1 MEATVT
7 LGVDIT
13 ELKKGIKDA
22 EKQIDIAQSSF
33 KALSSGME
41 DWAHTTDGVTAKIS
55 TLEQVLD
62 QQKKKLELLKA
73 EYEYTAEK
81 EGALSNG
88 SVKLLKQY
96 NDMQAAVNKTAKSL
110 EYYRGRMD
118 EIEQANKEAQTTY
131 AKLADS
137 IADQEDDL
145 SKLKKAYANVVLEQ
159 GKGSKEAKSLAK
171 QIKSLSSETAKNKT
185 EMNNA
190 EQAADKFDKTL
201 VDLDEQTQET
211 SDGFSVMRGA
221 VATFVGNLA
230 SSAAS
235 AIKGGITN
243 LAGLAESTRE
253 YRGEMA
259 KLDSA
264 AQSNGYSIEYAQ
276 QKYKDLYGVLGDET
290 AANTTVSN
298 FMAMGTSTQNLDS
311 LLNSSIGIW
320 AKYGDSIPLDGLA
333 ESVNETTRV
342 GQVTGNL
349 ADALNWAGVNEDK
362 FNEQLAACS
371 SEQERQQ
378 LVVDTLNGL
387 YGDLSGSYQEANKSV
402 IDANK
407 ANADY
412 QDTLAQLGAKV
423 EPVTTAVRNG
433 FNKILEKVLELVNQG
448 DMSKFTD
455 TIDKGFSVLTD
466 KVLPKVEDGFQW
478 ILDNKEKIITGIA
491 GIAAGFAAFKIGTAI
506 MSAISTFQK
515 MNTLVQSGTGIM
527 KAFNIVTGMNPFVLI
542 VSGAIALITVLAT
555 LWNTSESFR
564 NFWTGVWESIKEVA
578 GGAVDALVGFFT
590 ETIPEA
596 WGSFTS
602 WLSDFIS
609 GIISFFSQLPGKIG
623 KFLRK
628 LISDVISWK
637 DEMISNAVETGT
649 DFLDSIVSF
658 FKQLPGKVLDF
669 ITNVLA
675 NVIKWRADM
684 IKKAQETGKNFLDSI
699 VSFFKQLPGRI
710 WDFVTT
716 AFNNVVKWQQNMV
729 NKAIETGKNF
739 LGSIVSFFSQLPGRI
754 WGFVTTAF
762 NNVVKWAQNMV
773 NKAVETGRNFL
784 DSIVSF
790 FKQLPGRI
798 WDFVTTAFNNVVKW
812 QQNMVNKA
820 VETGR
825 NFLDSIVSFF
835 SQLPGRIWDF
845 VTSAFNNVVTWAQ
858 NMWNKA
864 QETGRNFLD
873 SIVSFF
879 SQLPGRIWDF
889 ITSAYSNVSSWAS
902 DMWNKASEMGS
913 NFLSNVVSFFTQL
926 PGQIADFL
934 GSALDRVFSW
944 AGDLAS
950 AGADAASGLF
960 DSIYNGIIGLPDTM
974 ASIGSNL
981 VSGIWNGISDMTGW
995 IIDKIGGFTDSVVNS
1010 ICDFFGIN
1018 SPSRV
1023 MRKKVGPYIPQGLGL
1038 GITENAKYAVNAM
1051 KKLGKAMLPEEEEIK
1066 GRLGGVT
1073 GRLRGSI
1080 RSAYERVAPTVNR
1093 ITNFYQTNNS
1103 PKALSRLEIYRQ
1115 TRNQLALAKGD

>member
-1 MEATVT
+1 MESTVT
-7 LGVDIT
+7 LDVDIT
-13 ELKKGIKDA
+13 KLKKGIKDA
-22 EKQIDIAQSSF
+22 EKQIDIANSSF

-55 TLEQVLD
+55 TLEQVLE
-62 QQKKKLELLKA
+62 QQKKKLELLKQ
-73 EYEYTAEK
+73 EYEYTAQK

-110 EYYRGRMD
+110 EYYRGRME
-118 EIEQANKEAQTTY
+118 EIEQTNKEAQTSY

-185 EMNNA
+185 EMKNA

-235 AIKGGITN
+235 AIKDGITN

-259 KLDSA
+259 KLNSA

-342 GQVTGNL
+342 GTVTGNL

-412 QDTLAQLGAKV
+412 QDTLAKLGEKV

-433 FNKILEKVLELVNQG
+433 FNKVLEKVLELVNKG
-448 DMSKFTD
+448 DVSQFTD
-455 TIDKGFSVLTD
+455 AIDKGFSVLTD
-466 KVLPKVEDGFQW
+466 KIIPKVEDGFQW
-478 ILDNKEKIITGIA
+478 ILDNKEKIISGVA
-491 GIAAGFAAFKIGTAI
+491 GIAAGIAAFKVGSAIATAI
-506 MSAISTFQK
+506 SKFKEMKGLINDT
-515 MNTLVQSGTGIM
+515 TGVM
-527 KAFNIVTGMNPFVLI
+527 KAFNIVMGVNPVVLI
-542 VSGAIALITVLAT
+542 VAGITALIAVLVT

-564 NFWTGVWESIKEVA
+564 NFWTGVWENIKEVA
-578 GGAVDALVGFFT
+578 GGVVDALVGFFT

-623 KFLRK
+623 KFLSE

-637 DEMISNAVETGT
+637 DEMISKAVETGT
-649 DFLDSIVSF
+649 
-658 FKQLPGKVLDF
+658 
-669 ITNVLA
+669 
-675 NVIKWRADM
+675 
-684 IKKAQETGKNFLDSI
+684 NFLDSI
-699 VSFFKQLPGRI
+699 VSFFKQLPGRVLEFI
-710 WDFVTT
+710 TN
-716 AFNNVVKWQQNMV
+716 AINNVIKWREDMIK
-729 NKAIETGKNF
+729 KAQETGKEF
-739 LGSIVSFFSQLPGRI
+739 LDSIVSFFSQLPGRI
-754 WGFVTTAF
+754 WNFVTTAF
-762 NNVVKWAQNMV
+762 NNVVKW
-773 NKAVETGRNFL
+773 
-784 DSIVSF
+784 S
-790 FKQLPGRI
+790 
-798 WDFVTTAFNNVVKW
+798 
-812 QQNMVNKA
+812 QNMVNKA

-913 NFLSNVVSFFTQL
+913 NFLSNVVSFFSQI
-926 PGQIADFL
+926 PGQISSFL
-934 GSALDRVFSW
+934 SDALSRVFSW
-944 AGDLAS
+944 AGELAS
-950 AGADAASGLF
+950 TGAEAASGLF
-960 DSIYNGIIGLPDTM
+960 DSIYNGIVGLPDTM
-974 ASIGSNL
+974 ASIGAD
-981 VSGIWNGISDMTGW
+981 VVRGIWNGISDMTGW

-1010 ICDFFGIN
+1010 ICDFFGIK

-1038 GITENAKYAVNAM
+1038 GIEENAKYAVNAM
-1051 KKLGKAMLPEEEEIK
+1051 KKLGKAMLPEENEIK
-1066 GRLGGVT
+1066 GQLGSVT
-1073 GRLRGSI
+1073 GRLKGSI
-1080 RSAYERVAPTVNR
+1080 RSAYDRIAPTVNR

>member
-1 MEATVT
+1 MEATTT
-7 LGVDIT
+7 LKVDIT

-41 DWAHTTDGVTAKIS
+41 DWAQTTDGVTAKIS
-55 TLEQVLD
+55 SLEQILD

-88 SVKLLKQY
+88 AVKLLKQY
-96 NDMQAAVNKTAKSL
+96 NNMQAAVNKTAKSL
-110 EYYRGRMD
+110 EYYRGRVE
-118 EIEQANKEAQTTY
+118 EIEQSNKEAQTTY
-131 AKLADS
+131 AKLSDS

-145 SKLKKAYANVVLEQ
+145 DRLKKAYANVVLEQ

-171 QIKSLSSETAKNKT
+171 EIKSLSSETAKNKT
-185 EMNNA
+185 EMKNA
-190 EQAADKFDKTL
+190 EEAADKFDKTL
-201 VDLDEQTQET
+201 VDLDDQTQET
-211 SDGFSVMRGA
+211 SDGFTVMRGA

-235 AIKGGITN
+235 AIKDGITN

-298 FMAMGTSTQNLDS
+298 FMAMGTSAQNLDS

-320 AKYGDSIPLDGLA
+320 AKYGDSIPLNGLA

-412 QDTLAQLGAKV
+412 QDTLAELGEKV

-433 FNKILEKVLELVNQG
+433 FNKVLEKVLELVNKG
-448 DMSKFTD
+448 DVSQFTD
-455 TIDKGFSVLTD
+455 AIDKGFSVLTD

-478 ILDNKEKIITGIA
+478 ILDNKEKIISGVA
-491 GIAAGFAAFKIGTAI
+491 GIAAGFAAFKIG
-506 MSAISTFQK
+506 SAIISAVSTFQ
-515 MNTLVQSGTGIM
+515 TLFSVVQTGTGVM
-527 KAFNIVTGMNPFVLI
+527 KAFNLVVGINPVVLI
-542 VSGAIALITVLAT
+542 VAGISTLITVIVT
-555 LWNTSESFR
+555 LWNTSENFR

-590 ETIPEA
+590 ETIPQA
-596 WGSFTS
+596 WGNFTS
-602 WLSDFIS
+602 WLSGFFS
-609 GIISFFSQLPGKIG
+609 GIISFFSQLPGNIG
-623 KFLRK
+623 NFLSGV
-628 LISDVISWK
+628 ISNVLSWK
-637 DEMISNAVETGT
+637 DQMTAKAIETGQN
-649 DFLDSIVSF
+649 FLQSVVEF
-658 FKQLPGKVLDF
+658 FSQLPYNVGLFIGTVLGN
-669 ITNVLA
+669 I
-675 NVIKWRADM
+675 IKWALDM
-684 IKKAQETGKNFLDSI
+684 GNKATETGKNFLEAI
-699 VSFFKQLPGRI
+699 VSFFTQLPG
-710 WDFVTT
+710 
-716 AFNNVVKWQQNMV
+716 K
-729 NKAIETGKNF
+729 
-739 LGSIVSFFSQLPGRI
+739 I
-754 WGFVTTAF
+754 WGFVTTAL
-762 NNVVKWAQNMV
+762 NNVTKWANDMK

-790 FKQLPGRI
+790 FTQLPGRI
-798 WDFVTTAFNNVVKW
+798 WNFVTSALNYVVTW
-812 QQNMVNKA
+812 QRDMVNKA

-825 NFLDSIVSFF
+825 NFLDS
-835 SQLPGRIWDF
+835 
-845 VTSAFNNVVTWAQ
+845 
-858 NMWNKA
+858 
-864 QETGRNFLD
+864 
-873 SIVSFF
+873 
-879 SQLPGRIWDF
+879 
-889 ITSAYSNVSSWAS
+889 
-902 DMWNKASEMGS
+902 
-913 NFLSNVVSFFTQL
+913 VVSFFTQL
-926 PGQIADFL
+926 PGSVSGFL
-934 GSALDRVFSW
+934 SSVISNVASW
-944 AGDLAS
+944 ARDMAS
-950 AGADAASGLF
+950 KGAEAARGLF
-960 DSIYNGIIGLPDTM
+960 NSVVDGLSSLPGEM
-974 ASIGSNL
+974 LSIGSNI
-981 VSGIWNGISDMTGW
+981 VSGIWEGISGAAGW
-995 IIDKIGGFTDSVVNS
+995 LANKVRSFASGIIDGIKSTL
-1010 ICDFFGIN
+1010 GIN
-1018 SPSRV
+1018 SPSTV
-1023 MRKKVGPYIPQGLGL
+1023 MRKKVAPWIPKGLGL
-1038 GITENAKYAVNAM
+1038 GVEENAKYAVNAM
-1051 KKLGKAMLPEEEEIK
+1051 KKLGKAMLPEENEIK
-1066 GRLGGVT
+1066 GQLGSVT
-1073 GRLRGSI
+1073 GRLKGSI
-1080 RSAYERVAPTVNR
+1080 RSAYERIAPTVNR

>member
-13 ELKKGIKDA
+13 QLKKGIKDA
-22 EKQIDIAQSSF
+22 EKQIDIANSSF
-33 KALSSGME
+33 KALSSGMD
-41 DWAHTTDGVTAKIS
+41 DWANTTDGVTAKIS

-88 SVKLLKQY
+88 AVKLLKQY
-96 NDMQAAVNKTAKSL
+96 NNMQAAVNKTAKSL
-110 EYYRGRMD
+110 EYYRGRIE
-118 EIEQANKEAQTTY
+118 EIEQSNKEAQTTY

-185 EMNNA
+185 EMKNA

-201 VDLDEQTQET
+201 IDLDEQTQET
-211 SDGFSVMRGA
+211 SDGFTVMRGA

-235 AIKGGITN
+235 AIKDGITN

-349 ADALNWAGVNEDK
+349 ADALNWAGVNEDQ

-387 YGDLSGSYQEANKSV
+387 YGNLSGSYQEANKSV

-412 QDTLAQLGAKV
+412 QDTLAELGEKV

-433 FNKILEKVLELVNQG
+433 FNKVLEKILELVNKG
-448 DMSKFTD
+448 DVSQFTD

-478 ILDNKEKIITGIA
+478 ILDNKEKIISGVA
-491 GIAAGFAAFKIGTAI
+491 GIAAGFAAFKVGSAIATAI
-506 MSAISTFQK
+506 SKFKEMK
-515 MNTLVQSGTGIM
+515 GLVNDTTGVM
-527 KAFNIVTGMNPFVLI
+527 KAFNLVMGVNPVVLI
-542 VSGAIALITVLAT
+542 VAGITALIAVLVT

-590 ETIPEA
+590 ETIPQA
-596 WGSFTS
+596 WGNFTS
-602 WLSDFIS
+602 WLSGFFS
-609 GIISFFSQLPGKIG
+609 GIISFFSQLPGNIG
-623 KFLRK
+623 NFLSGV
-628 LISDVISWK
+628 ISNVLSWK
-637 DEMISNAVETGT
+637 DQMTAKAIETGQN
-649 DFLDSIVSF
+649 FLQSVVEF
-658 FKQLPGKVLDF
+658 FSQLPYNVGLFIGTVLGN
-669 ITNVLA
+669 I
-675 NVIKWRADM
+675 IKWALDM
-684 IKKAQETGKNFLDSI
+684 GNKATETGKNFLEAI
-699 VSFFKQLPGRI
+699 VSFFTQLPG
-710 WDFVTT
+710 
-716 AFNNVVKWQQNMV
+716 K
-729 NKAIETGKNF
+729 
-739 LGSIVSFFSQLPGRI
+739 I
-754 WGFVTTAF
+754 WGFVTTAL
-762 NNVVKWAQNMV
+762 NNVTKWANDMK

-790 FKQLPGRI
+790 FTQLPGRI
-798 WDFVTTAFNNVVKW
+798 WNFITSALNYVVTW
-812 QQNMVNKA
+812 QRDMVNKA

-825 NFLDSIVSFF
+825 NFLDS
-835 SQLPGRIWDF
+835 
-845 VTSAFNNVVTWAQ
+845 
-858 NMWNKA
+858 
-864 QETGRNFLD
+864 
-873 SIVSFF
+873 
-879 SQLPGRIWDF
+879 
-889 ITSAYSNVSSWAS
+889 
-902 DMWNKASEMGS
+902 
-913 NFLSNVVSFFTQL
+913 VVSFFTQL
-926 PGQIADFL
+926 PGRVSGFL
-934 GSALDRVFSW
+934 SSVISNVASW
-944 AGDLAS
+944 ARDMAS
-950 AGADAASGLF
+950 KGAEAARGLF
-960 DSIYNGIIGLPDTM
+960 NSVVDGLSSLPGEM
-974 ASIGSNL
+974 LSIGSNI
-981 VSGIWNGISDMTGW
+981 VSGIWEGISGAAGW
-995 IIDKIGGFTDSVVNS
+995 LADKVRSFASGIIDGIKSTL
-1010 ICDFFGIN
+1010 GIN
-1018 SPSRV
+1018 SPSTV
-1023 MRKKVGPYIPQGLGL
+1023 MRKKVAPWIPKGLGL
-1038 GITENAKYAVNAM
+1038 GVEENAKYAVNAM
-1051 KKLGKAMLPEEEEIK
+1051 KKLGKAMLPEEDEIK
-1066 GRLGGVT
+1066 GRLGSVT

-1080 RSAYERVAPTVNR
+1080 RSAYERIAPTVNR

>member
-13 ELKKGIKDA
+13 QLKKGIKDA
-22 EKQIDIAQSSF
+22 EKQIDIANSSF
-33 KALSSGME
+33 KALSSGMD
-41 DWAHTTDGVTAKIS
+41 DWANTTDGVTAKIS

-88 SVKLLKQY
+88 AVKLLKDY
-96 NDMQAAVNKTAKSL
+96 NNMQAAVNKTAKSL
-110 EYYRGRMD
+110 EYYRGRIE
-118 EIEQANKEAQTTY
+118 EIEQSNKEAQTTY
-131 AKLADS
+131 AKLSDS
-137 IADQEDDL
+137 IANQEDDL

-211 SDGFSVMRGA
+211 SEGFTVMRGA

-235 AIKGGITN
+235 AIKDGITN

-362 FNEQLAACS
+362 FNDQLAACS

-412 QDTLAQLGAKV
+412 QDTLAELGEKV

-433 FNKILEKVLELVNQG
+433 FNKVLEKVLELVNKG
-448 DMSKFTD
+448 DVSQFTD
-455 TIDKGFSVLTD
+455 AIDKGFSVLTD

-478 ILDNKEKIITGIA
+478 ILDNKEKIISGVA
-491 GIAAGFAAFKIGTAI
+491 GIAAGFAAFKIG
-506 MSAISTFQK
+506 SAIISAVSTFQ
-515 MNTLVQSGTGIM
+515 TLFSVVQTGTGVM
-527 KAFNIVTGMNPFVLI
+527 KAFNLVVGINPVVLI
-542 VSGAIALITVLAT
+542 VAGITALITVIVT

-564 NFWTGVWESIKEVA
+564 NFWTGVWENIKEVA
-578 GGAVDALVGFFT
+578 GEAVDTLVGFFT

-623 KFLRK
+623 KFLSE

-637 DEMISNAVETGT
+637 DEMISKAVETGT
-649 DFLDSIVSF
+649 NFLDSIVSF
-658 FKQLPGKVLDF
+658 FKQLPGKVLEF
-669 ITNVLA
+669 ITNA
-675 NVIKWRADM
+675 INNVIKWQADM
-684 IKKAQETGKNFLDSI
+684 VKKAQETGKNFLDSI
-699 VSFFKQLPGRI
+699 VSFFSQLPGRI
-710 WDFVTT
+710 WNFVTT
-716 AFNNVVKWQQNMV
+716 AFNNVVKW
-729 NKAIETGKNF
+729 
-739 LGSIVSFFSQLPGRI
+739 S
-754 WGFVTTAF
+754 
-762 NNVVKWAQNMV
+762 
-773 NKAVETGRNFL
+773 
-784 DSIVSF
+784 
-790 FKQLPGRI
+790 
-798 WDFVTTAFNNVVKW
+798 
-812 QQNMVNKA
+812 QNMVNKA

-845 VTSAFNNVVTWAQ
+845 VTSAFNHVVTWAQ

-879 SQLPGRIWDF
+879 SKLPGRIWDF

-913 NFLSNVVSFFTQL
+913 NFLSNVVSFFSEI
-926 PGQIADFL
+926 PGQISSFL
-934 GSALDRVFSW
+934 SDALSRVFSW
-944 AGDLAS
+944 AGDLSS
-950 AGADAASGLF
+950 AGAEAASGLF
-960 DSIYNGIIGLPDTM
+960 DSIYNGIVGLPDTM
-974 ASIGSNL
+974 ASIGAD
-981 VSGIWNGISDMTGW
+981 VVRGIWNGISDMTGW

-1010 ICDFFGIN
+1010 ICDFFGIK

-1038 GITENAKYAVNAM
+1038 GIEENAKYAVNAM
-1051 KKLGKAMLPEEEEIK
+1051 KKLGKAMMPEEDEIK
-1066 GRLGGVT
+1066 GRLGSVT

-1080 RSAYERVAPTVNR
+1080 RSAYERIAPTVNR

>member
-1 MEATVT
+1 MEATTT
-7 LGVDIT
+7 LKVDIT

-22 EKQIDIAQSSF
+22 EKQIGIAQSSF

-55 TLEQVLD
+55 SLEQILD

-73 EYEYTAEK
+73 EYEHTAEK
-81 EGALSNG
+81 EGELSNG
-88 SVKLLKQY
+88 AVKLLKEY
-96 NDMQAAVNKTAKSL
+96 NNMQAAVNKTAKSL
-110 EYYRGRMD
+110 EYYRGRLD
-118 EIEQANKEAQTTY
+118 EIEQSNKETQTTY

-137 IADQEDDL
+137 ISSQEDEL

-159 GKGSKEAKSLAK
+159 GKGSKEAKSLARE
-171 QIKSLSSETAKNKT
+171 IKSLSSETAKNKT
-185 EMNNA
+185 ELNNA
-190 EQAADKFDKTL
+190 ERSADKFDKTL
-201 VDLDEQTQET
+201 SDLDEQTQET

-235 AIKGGITN
+235 AIKDGITN

-342 GQVTGNL
+342 GQVTGTL

-362 FNEQLAACS
+362 FNEQLASCS

-412 QDTLAQLGAKV
+412 QDTLAKLGEKV
-423 EPVTTAVRNG
+423 EPVTTSVRNG
-433 FNKILEKVLELVNQG
+433 FNKVLEKALELVSKG
-448 DMSKFTD
+448 DVSQFTD
-455 TIDKGFSVLTD
+455 AIDKGFSTLTD
-466 KVLPKVEDGFQW
+466 KILPKVEEGFQW
-478 ILDNKEKIITGIA
+478 ILDNKENIISGVA
-491 GIAAGFAAFKIGTAI
+491 GIAAGFAAFKIATGI
-506 MSAISTFQK
+506 ISAVSTFK
-515 MNTLVQSGTGIM
+515 TLFSVVQAGTGVM
-527 KAFNIVTGMNPFVLI
+527 KAFNMVMGINPVVLI
-542 VSGAIALITVLAT
+542 VAGITTLITVIVT

-564 NFWTGVWESIKEVA
+564 NFWTGVWESVKEVA
-578 GGAVDALVGFFT
+578 GEVVDALAGFFT

-596 WGSFTS
+596 WGNFTS
-602 WLSDFIS
+602 WLSGFIS

-623 KFLRK
+623 QFLSE

-637 DEMISNAVETGT
+637 DEMIRKAVETGT
-649 DFLDSIVSF
+649 NFLSSIVSF
-658 FKQLPGKVLDF
+658 FTQLPGKVLEF
-669 ITNVLA
+669 ITNVIN
-675 NVIKWRADM
+675 NVIQWQASM
-684 IKKAQETGKNFLDSI
+684 VKKAQETGKNFLDSI
-699 VSFFKQLPGRI
+699 VSFF
-710 WDFVTT
+710 
-716 AFNNVVKWQQNMV
+716 
-729 NKAIETGKNF
+729 
-739 LGSIVSFFSQLPGRI
+739 SQLPGRI
-754 WGFVTTAF
+754 WNFVTTAF
-762 NNVVKWAQNMV
+762 NNVVKWAQNMI
-773 NKAVETGRNFL
+773 NKAAETGRNFL
-784 DSIVSF
+784 
-790 FKQLPGRI
+790 
-798 WDFVTTAFNNVVKW
+798 N
-812 QQNMVNKA
+812 
-820 VETGR
+820 
-825 NFLDSIVSFF
+825 SIVSFF
-835 SQLPGRIWDF
+835 SQLPGRIWNF
-845 VTSAFNNVVTWAQ
+845 VTNAYNNVTTWAT
-858 NMWNKA
+858 N
-864 QETGRNFLD
+864 
-873 SIVSFF
+873 
-879 SQLPGRIWDF
+879 
-889 ITSAYSNVSSWAS
+889 
-902 DMWNKASEMGS
+902 MWNKASEMGK

-926 PGQIADFL
+926 PGRIADFL
-934 GSALDRVFSW
+934 GNALDRVISW
-944 AGDLAS
+944 AGNLAS
-950 AGADAASGLF
+950 AGADAARGLF
-960 DSIYNGIIGLPDTM
+960 DSVVDGISGLPDRM
-974 ASIGSNL
+974 LSIGSDL
-981 VSGIWNGISDMTGW
+981 IKGLWNGISDMTGW
-995 IIDKIGGFTDSVVNS
+995 IIDKIGGFADSVVNA
-1010 ICDFFGIN
+1010 ICNFFGIN

-1038 GITENAKYAVNAM
+1038 GIEDNAKYAVNAM
-1051 KKLGKAMLPEEEEIK
+1051 KKLGKAMLPEENEIK
-1066 GRLGGVT
+1066 GQLGSMT
-1073 GRLRGSI
+1073 GRIKGSI
-1080 RSAYERVAPTVNR
+1080 RSAYERIAPTVNR

>member
-1 MEATVT
+1 MEATTT
-7 LGVDIT
+7 LKVDIT

-41 DWAHTTDGVTAKIS
+41 DWAQTTDGVTAKITS
-55 TLEQVLD
+55 LEQILD

-88 SVKLLKQY
+88 AVKLLKQY
-96 NDMQAAVNKTAKSL
+96 NNMQAAVNKTAKSL
-110 EYYRGRMD
+110 EYYRGRIE
-118 EIEQANKEAQTTY
+118 EIEQSNKEAQTAY
-131 AKLADS
+131 AKLSDS
-137 IADQEDDL
+137 IVDQEDDL
-145 SKLKKAYANVVLEQ
+145 SKLKKVYANVVLEQ

-185 EMNNA
+185 EMKNA

-235 AIKGGITN
+235 AIKDGITN

-342 GQVTGNL
+342 GTVTGNL

-412 QDTLAQLGAKV
+412 QDTLAELGEKV

-433 FNKILEKVLELVNQG
+433 FNKVLEKVLELVSQG

-478 ILDNKEKIITGIA
+478 ILDNKEKIISGVA
-491 GIAAGFAAFKIGTAI
+491 GIAAGFAAFKIG
-506 MSAISTFQK
+506 SAIISAVSTFQ
-515 MNTLVQSGTGIM
+515 TLFSVVQTGTGVM
-527 KAFNIVTGMNPFVLI
+527 KAFNLVVGINPVVLI
-542 VSGAIALITVLAT
+542 VAGITALITVIVT

-564 NFWTGVWESIKEVA
+564 DFWTGVWESIKEVA
-578 GGAVDALVGFFT
+578 GGAVDTLVGFFT
-590 ETIPEA
+590 ETIPET

-602 WLSDFIS
+602 WLSDFGS
-609 GIISFFSQLPGKIG
+609 GIISFFKKLPGDIG
-623 KFLRK
+623 KFLSE
-628 LISDVISWK
+628 LISDVIEWK

-649 DFLDSIVSF
+649 KFLDSIISF
-658 FKQLPGKVLDF
+658 FKQLPGKVLEF
-669 ITNVLA
+669 ITNA
-675 NVIKWRADM
+675 INNVIKWQADM
-684 IKKAQETGKNFLDSI
+684 VKKAQETGKNFLDSI
-699 VSFFKQLPGRI
+699 VSFFSQLPGRI
-710 WDFVTT
+710 WNFVTT
-716 AFNNVVKWQQNMV
+716 AFNNVVKW
-729 NKAIETGKNF
+729 
-739 LGSIVSFFSQLPGRI
+739 S
-754 WGFVTTAF
+754 
-762 NNVVKWAQNMV
+762 
-773 NKAVETGRNFL
+773 
-784 DSIVSF
+784 
-790 FKQLPGRI
+790 
-798 WDFVTTAFNNVVKW
+798 
-812 QQNMVNKA
+812 QNMVNKA

-845 VTSAFNNVVTWAQ
+845 VTSAFNHVVTWAQ

-913 NFLSNVVSFFTQL
+913 NFLSNVVSFFSQI
-926 PGQIADFL
+926 PGQISSFL
-934 GSALDRVFSW
+934 SDALSRVFSW
-944 AGDLAS
+944 AGELAS
-950 AGADAASGLF
+950 TGAEAASGLF
-960 DSIYNGIIGLPDTM
+960 DSIYNGIVGLPDTM
-974 ASIGSNL
+974 ASIGAD
-981 VSGIWNGISDMTGW
+981 VVRGIWNGISDMTGW

-1010 ICDFFGIN
+1010 ICDFFGIK

-1038 GITENAKYAVNAM
+1038 GIEENAKYAVNAM
-1051 KKLGKAMLPEEEEIK
+1051 KKLGKAMLPEENEIK
-1066 GRLGGVT
+1066 GQLGSVT
-1073 GRLRGSI
+1073 GRLKGSI
-1080 RSAYERVAPTVNR
+1080 RSAYDRIAPTVNR

>member
-1 MEATVT
+1 MEATTT
-7 LGVDIT
+7 LKVDIT

-41 DWAHTTDGVTAKIS
+41 DWAQTTDGVTAKIS

-62 QQKKKLELLKA
+62 QQKKKLELLRQ

-88 SVKLLKQY
+88 AVKLLKDY
-96 NDMQAAVNKTAKSL
+96 NNMQAAVNKTAKSL
-110 EYYRGRMD
+110 EYYRGRME
-118 EIEQANKEAQTTY
+118 EIEQSNKEAQTSY

-185 EMNNA
+185 EMKNA

-211 SDGFSVMRGA
+211 SDGFTVMRGA

-235 AIKGGITN
+235 AIKDGITN

-349 ADALNWAGVNEDK
+349 ADALNWAGVNEDQ

-412 QDTLAQLGAKV
+412 QDTLAKLGEKV

-433 FNKILEKVLELVNQG
+433 FNKVLEKVLELVSKG
-448 DMSKFTD
+448 DVSQFTD
-455 TIDKGFSVLTD
+455 VIDKGFSVLTD

-478 ILDNKEKIITGIA
+478 ILDNKEKIISGVA
-491 GIAAGFAAFKIGTAI
+491 GIAAGFAAFKIG
-506 MSAISTFQK
+506 SAIISAVSTFQ
-515 MNTLVQSGTGIM
+515 TLFSVVQTGTGVM
-527 KAFNIVTGMNPFVLI
+527 KAFNLVVGINPVVLI
-542 VSGAIALITVLAT
+542 VAGITALITVIVT

-564 NFWTGVWESIKEVA
+564 NFWTGVWENIKEVA

-602 WLSDFIS
+602 WLSDFGS
-609 GIISFFSQLPGKIG
+609 GIISFFSQLPGNIG
-623 KFLRK
+623 NFLSGV
-628 LISDVISWK
+628 ISNVLSWK
-637 DEMISNAVETGT
+637 DQMTAKAIETGQN
-649 DFLDSIVSF
+649 FLQSVVEF
-658 FKQLPGKVLDF
+658 FSQLPYNVGLFIGTVLGN
-669 ITNVLA
+669 I
-675 NVIKWRADM
+675 IKWALDM
-684 IKKAQETGKNFLDSI
+684 GNKATETGKNFLEAI
-699 VSFFKQLPGRI
+699 VSFFTQLPG
-710 WDFVTT
+710 
-716 AFNNVVKWQQNMV
+716 K
-729 NKAIETGKNF
+729 
-739 LGSIVSFFSQLPGRI
+739 I
-754 WGFVTTAF
+754 WGFVTTAL
-762 NNVVKWAQNMV
+762 NNVTKWANDMK

-790 FKQLPGRI
+790 FTQLPGRI
-798 WDFVTTAFNNVVKW
+798 WNFITSALNYVVTW
-812 QQNMVNKA
+812 QRDMVNKA
-820 VETGR
+820 VETGK
-825 NFLDSIVSFF
+825 NFLDS
-835 SQLPGRIWDF
+835 
-845 VTSAFNNVVTWAQ
+845 
-858 NMWNKA
+858 
-864 QETGRNFLD
+864 
-873 SIVSFF
+873 
-879 SQLPGRIWDF
+879 
-889 ITSAYSNVSSWAS
+889 
-902 DMWNKASEMGS
+902 
-913 NFLSNVVSFFTQL
+913 VVSFFTQL
-926 PGQIADFL
+926 PGRVSGFL
-934 GSALDRVFSW
+934 SSVISNVASW
-944 AGDLAS
+944 ARDMAS
-950 AGADAASGLF
+950 KGAEAARGLF
-960 DSIYNGIIGLPDTM
+960 NSVVDGLSSLPGEM
-974 ASIGSNL
+974 LSIGSNI
-981 VSGIWNGISDMTGW
+981 VSGIWEGISGAAGW
-995 IIDKIGGFTDSVVNS
+995 LADKVRSFASGIIDGIKSTL
-1010 ICDFFGIN
+1010 GIN
-1018 SPSRV
+1018 SPSTV
-1023 MRKKVGPYIPQGLGL
+1023 MRKKVAPWIPKGLGL
-1038 GITENAKYAVNAM
+1038 GVEENAKYAVNAM
-1051 KKLGKAMLPEEEEIK
+1051 KKLGKAMLPEENEIK
-1066 GRLGGVT
+1066 GQLGSVT
-1073 GRLRGSI
+1073 GRLKGSI
-1080 RSAYERVAPTVNR
+1080 RSAYERIAPTVNR

>member
-13 ELKKGIKDA
+13 QLKKGIKDA
-22 EKQIDIAQSSF
+22 EKQIDIANSSF
-33 KALSSGME
+33 KALSSGMD
-41 DWAHTTDGVTAKIS
+41 DWANTTDGVTAKIS

-88 SVKLLKQY
+88 AVKLLKQY
-96 NDMQAAVNKTAKSL
+96 NNMQAAVNKTAKSL
-110 EYYRGRMD
+110 EYYRGRIE
-118 EIEQANKEAQTTY
+118 EIEQSNKEAQTTY
-131 AKLADS
+131 AKLEDS

-185 EMNNA
+185 EMKNA

-201 VDLDEQTQET
+201 IDLDEQTQET
-211 SDGFSVMRGA
+211 SDGFTVMRGA

-235 AIKGGITN
+235 AIKDGITN

-349 ADALNWAGVNEDK
+349 ADALNWAGVNEDQ

-387 YGDLSGSYQEANKSV
+387 YGNLSGSYQEANKSV

-412 QDTLAQLGAKV
+412 QDTLAELGEKV

-433 FNKILEKVLELVNQG
+433 FNKVLEKILELVNKG
-448 DMSKFTD
+448 DVSQFTD

-478 ILDNKEKIITGIA
+478 ILDNKEKIISGVA
-491 GIAAGFAAFKIGTAI
+491 GIAAGFAAFKVGSAIATAI
-506 MSAISTFQK
+506 SKFKEMK
-515 MNTLVQSGTGIM
+515 GLVNDTTGVM
-527 KAFNIVTGMNPFVLI
+527 KAFNLVMGVNPVVLI
-542 VSGAIALITVLAT
+542 VAGITALIAVLVT

-590 ETIPEA
+590 ETIPQA
-596 WGSFTS
+596 WGNFTS
-602 WLSDFIS
+602 WLSGFFS
-609 GIISFFSQLPGKIG
+609 GIISFFSQLPGNIG
-623 KFLRK
+623 NFLSGV
-628 LISDVISWK
+628 ISNVLSWK
-637 DEMISNAVETGT
+637 DQMTAKAIETGQN
-649 DFLDSIVSF
+649 FLQSVVEF
-658 FKQLPGKVLDF
+658 FSQLPYDVGLFIGTVLGN
-669 ITNVLA
+669 I
-675 NVIKWRADM
+675 IKWALDM
-684 IKKAQETGKNFLDSI
+684 GNKATETGKNFLEAI
-699 VSFFKQLPGRI
+699 VSFFTQLPG
-710 WDFVTT
+710 
-716 AFNNVVKWQQNMV
+716 K
-729 NKAIETGKNF
+729 
-739 LGSIVSFFSQLPGRI
+739 I
-754 WGFVTTAF
+754 WGFVTTAL
-762 NNVVKWAQNMV
+762 NNVTKWANDMK

-790 FKQLPGRI
+790 FTQLPGRI
-798 WDFVTTAFNNVVKW
+798 WDFITSALNYVVTW
-812 QQNMVNKA
+812 QRDMVNKA

-825 NFLDSIVSFF
+825 NFLDS
-835 SQLPGRIWDF
+835 
-845 VTSAFNNVVTWAQ
+845 
-858 NMWNKA
+858 
-864 QETGRNFLD
+864 
-873 SIVSFF
+873 
-879 SQLPGRIWDF
+879 
-889 ITSAYSNVSSWAS
+889 
-902 DMWNKASEMGS
+902 
-913 NFLSNVVSFFTQL
+913 VVSFFTQL
-926 PGQIADFL
+926 PGRVSGFL
-934 GSALDRVFSW
+934 SSVISNVASW
-944 AGDLAS
+944 ARDMAS
-950 AGADAASGLF
+950 KGAEAARGLF
-960 DSIYNGIIGLPDTM
+960 NSVVDGLSSLPGEM
-974 ASIGSNL
+974 LSIGSNI
-981 VSGIWNGISDMTGW
+981 VSGIWEGISGAAGW
-995 IIDKIGGFTDSVVNS
+995 LADKVRSFASGIIDGIKSTL
-1010 ICDFFGIN
+1010 GIN
-1018 SPSRV
+1018 SPSTV
-1023 MRKKVGPYIPQGLGL
+1023 MRKKVAPWIPKGLGL
-1038 GITENAKYAVNAM
+1038 GVEENAKYAVNAM
-1051 KKLGKAMLPEEEEIK
+1051 KKLGKAMLPEEDEIK
-1066 GRLGGVT
+1066 GRLGSVT

-1080 RSAYERVAPTVNR
+1080 RSAYERIAPTVNR

>member
-13 ELKKGIKDA
+13 QLKKGIKDA
-22 EKQIDIAQSSF
+22 EKQIDIANSSF
-33 KALSSGME
+33 KALSSGMD
-41 DWAHTTDGVTAKIS
+41 DWANTTDGVTAKIS

-88 SVKLLKQY
+88 AVKLLKQY
-96 NDMQAAVNKTAKSL
+96 NNMQAAVNKTAKSL
-110 EYYRGRMD
+110 EYYRGRIE
-118 EIEQANKEAQTTY
+118 EIEQSNKEAQTTY
-131 AKLADS
+131 AKLEDS

-185 EMNNA
+185 EMKNA

-201 VDLDEQTQET
+201 IDLDEQTQET
-211 SDGFSVMRGA
+211 SDGFTVMRGA

-235 AIKGGITN
+235 AIKDGITN

-349 ADALNWAGVNEDK
+349 ADALNWAGVNEDQ

-387 YGDLSGSYQEANKSV
+387 YGNLSGSYQEANKSV

-412 QDTLAQLGAKV
+412 QDTLAELGEKV

-433 FNKILEKVLELVNQG
+433 FNKVLEKILELVNKG
-448 DMSKFTD
+448 DVSQFTD

-478 ILDNKEKIITGIA
+478 ILDNKEKIISGVA
-491 GIAAGFAAFKIGTAI
+491 GIAAGFAAFKVGSAIATAI
-506 MSAISTFQK
+506 SKFKEMK
-515 MNTLVQSGTGIM
+515 GLVNDTTGVM
-527 KAFNIVTGMNPFVLI
+527 KAFNLVMGVNPVVLI
-542 VSGAIALITVLAT
+542 VAGITALIAVLVT

-590 ETIPEA
+590 ETIPQA
-596 WGSFTS
+596 WGNFTS
-602 WLSDFIS
+602 WLSGFFS
-609 GIISFFSQLPGKIG
+609 GIISFFSQLPGNIG
-623 KFLRK
+623 NFLSGV
-628 LISDVISWK
+628 ISNVLSWK
-637 DEMISNAVETGT
+637 DQMTAKAIETGQN
-649 DFLDSIVSF
+649 FLQSVVEF
-658 FKQLPGKVLDF
+658 FSQLPYNVGLFIGTVLGN
-669 ITNVLA
+669 I
-675 NVIKWRADM
+675 IKWALDM
-684 IKKAQETGKNFLDSI
+684 GNKATETGKNFLEAI
-699 VSFFKQLPGRI
+699 VSFFTQLPG
-710 WDFVTT
+710 
-716 AFNNVVKWQQNMV
+716 K
-729 NKAIETGKNF
+729 
-739 LGSIVSFFSQLPGRI
+739 I
-754 WGFVTTAF
+754 WGFVTTAL
-762 NNVVKWAQNMV
+762 NNVTKWANDMK

-790 FKQLPGRI
+790 FTQLPGRI
-798 WDFVTTAFNNVVKW
+798 WNFITSALNYVVTW
-812 QQNMVNKA
+812 QRDMVNKA

-825 NFLDSIVSFF
+825 NFLDS
-835 SQLPGRIWDF
+835 
-845 VTSAFNNVVTWAQ
+845 
-858 NMWNKA
+858 
-864 QETGRNFLD
+864 
-873 SIVSFF
+873 
-879 SQLPGRIWDF
+879 
-889 ITSAYSNVSSWAS
+889 
-902 DMWNKASEMGS
+902 
-913 NFLSNVVSFFTQL
+913 VVSFFTQL
-926 PGQIADFL
+926 PGRVSGFL
-934 GSALDRVFSW
+934 SSVISNVASW
-944 AGDLAS
+944 ARDMAS
-950 AGADAASGLF
+950 KGAEAARGLF
-960 DSIYNGIIGLPDTM
+960 NSVVDGLSSLPGEM
-974 ASIGSNL
+974 LSIGSNI
-981 VSGIWNGISDMTGW
+981 VSGIWEGISGAAGW
-995 IIDKIGGFTDSVVNS
+995 LADKVRSFASGIIDGIKSTL
-1010 ICDFFGIN
+1010 GIN
-1018 SPSRV
+1018 SPSTV
-1023 MRKKVGPYIPQGLGL
+1023 MRKKVAPWIPKGLGL
-1038 GITENAKYAVNAM
+1038 GVEENAKYAVNAM
-1051 KKLGKAMLPEEEEIK
+1051 KKLGKAMLPEEDEIK
-1066 GRLGGVT
+1066 GRLGSVT

-1080 RSAYERVAPTVNR
+1080 RSAYERIAPTVNR

>member
-1 MEATVT
+1 MESTVT
-7 LGVDIT
+7 LSVDIT

-55 TLEQVLD
+55 SLEQILD

-88 SVKLLKQY
+88 AVKLLKQY
-96 NDMQAAVNKTAKSL
+96 NNMQAAVNKTAKSL
-110 EYYRGRMD
+110 EYYRGRME
-118 EIEQANKEAQTTY
+118 EIEQSNKEAQTTY
-131 AKLADS
+131 AKLSDS
-137 IADQEDDL
+137 IAGQEEDL
-145 SKLKKAYANVVLEQ
+145 DKLKKAYANVVLEQ

-185 EMNNA
+185 EMENA

-201 VDLDEQTQET
+201 IDLDEQTQET
-211 SDGFSVMRGA
+211 SDGFSIMRGA

-235 AIKGGITN
+235 AIKDGITN

-349 ADALNWAGVNEDK
+349 ADALNWAGVNEDQ

-412 QDTLAQLGAKV
+412 QDTLAKIGEKV

-433 FNKILEKVLELVNQG
+433 FNKVLEKVLELVNKG
-448 DMSKFTD
+448 DVSQFTD
-455 TIDKGFSVLTD
+455 AIDKGFSVLTD

-478 ILDNKEKIITGIA
+478 ILDNKEKIISGVA
-491 GIAAGFAAFKIGTAI
+491 GIAAGFAAFKIGSAIATAI
-506 MSAISTFQK
+506 SKFKEMKGLINDT
-515 MNTLVQSGTGIM
+515 TGVM
-527 KAFNIVTGMNPFVLI
+527 KAFNIVMGVNPVVLI
-542 VSGAIALITVLAT
+542 VAGITALIAVLVT

-564 NFWTGVWESIKEVA
+564 NFWTGVWKNIQSTA
-578 GGAVDALVGFFT
+578 GEAVDVLAGFFT
-590 ETIPEA
+590 KTIPEA

-602 WLSDFIS
+602 WLSDFGS
-609 GIISFFSQLPGKIG
+609 GILSFFSQLPGKIG
-623 KFLRK
+623 KFLSE
-628 LISDVISWK
+628 LIADVISWK
-637 DEMISNAVETGT
+637 DKMISNAIEAGEN
-649 DFLDSIVSF
+649 FLDSIVSF
-658 FKQLPGKVLDF
+658 FRQLPGKILEFV
-669 ITNVLA
+669 TSALA

-684 IKKAQETGKNFLDSI
+684 IKKATETGKEFLS
-699 VSFFKQLPGRI
+699 
-710 WDFVTT
+710 
-716 AFNNVVKWQQNMV
+716 A
-729 NKAIETGKNF
+729 
-739 LGSIVSFFSQLPGRI
+739 IVSFFSQLPGRI
-754 WGFVTTAF
+754 WSFATTAF
-762 NNVVKWAQNMV
+762 NNVVTWSQNMI
-773 NKAVETGRNFL
+773 NKAT
-784 DSIVSF
+784 
-790 FKQLPGRI
+790 
-798 WDFVTTAFNNVVKW
+798 
-812 QQNMVNKA
+812 
-820 VETGR
+820 ETGR

-835 SQLPGRIWDF
+835 SQLPGRIWSF
-845 VTSAFNNVVTWAQ
+845 ITTAFNYVVTW
-858 NMWNKA
+858 NRDMVNKSI
-864 QETGRNFLD
+864 ETGRNFLD

-913 NFLSNVVSFFTQL
+913 NFLSNVVSFFSQI
-926 PGQIADFL
+926 PGQVSGFL
-934 GSALDRVFSW
+934 SDALSRVFSW
-944 AGDLAS
+944 AGELAS
-950 AGADAASGLF
+950 AGAEAASGLF
-960 DSIYNGIIGLPDTM
+960 DSIYNGIVGLPDTM
-974 ASIGSNL
+974 ASIGSDL
-981 VSGIWNGISDMTGW
+981 VRGIWNGISDMTGW
-995 IIDKIGGFTDSVVNS
+995 IISKIGGFTDSVVNS
-1010 ICDFFGIN
+1010 ICDFFGIK

-1038 GITENAKYAVNAM
+1038 GIEENAKYAVNAM
-1051 KKLGKAMLPEEEEIK
+1051 KKLGKAMLPEENEIK
-1066 GRLGGVT
+1066 GRLGSVT
-1073 GRLRGSI
+1073 GRLKGSI
-1080 RSAYERVAPTVNR
+1080 RSAYERIAPTVNR
-1093 ITNFYQTNNS
+1093 VTNFYQTNNS

>member
-1 MEATVT
+1 MEATTT
-7 LGVDIT
+7 LKVDIT

-41 DWAHTTDGVTAKIS
+41 DWAQTTDGVTAKITS
-55 TLEQVLD
+55 LEQILD

-88 SVKLLKQY
+88 AVKLLKQY
-96 NDMQAAVNKTAKSL
+96 NNMQAAVNKTAKSL
-110 EYYRGRMD
+110 EYYRGRIE
-118 EIEQANKEAQTTY
+118 EIEQSNKEAQTTY
-131 AKLADS
+131 AKLSDS
-137 IADQEDDL
+137 IVDQEDDL
-145 SKLKKAYANVVLEQ
+145 SKLKKVYANVVLEQ

-185 EMNNA
+185 EMKNA

-211 SDGFSVMRGA
+211 SDGFTVMRGA

-235 AIKGGITN
+235 AIKDGITN

-349 ADALNWAGVNEDK
+349 ADALNWAGVNEDN

-412 QDTLAQLGAKV
+412 QDTLAQLGEKV

-433 FNKILEKVLELVNQG
+433 FNKVLEKVLELVNQG

-478 ILDNKEKIITGIA
+478 ILDNKEKIISGVA
-491 GIAAGFAAFKIGTAI
+491 GIAAGFAAFKVGSAIATAI
-506 MSAISTFQK
+506 SKFKEMKGLINDT
-515 MNTLVQSGTGIM
+515 TGVM
-527 KAFNIVTGMNPFVLI
+527 KAFNIVMGVNPVVLI
-542 VSGAIALITVLAT
+542 VAGITALIAVLVT

-564 NFWTGVWESIKEVA
+564 NFWTGVWENIKEVA
-578 GGAVDALVGFFT
+578 GGVVDALVGFFT

-623 KFLRK
+623 KFLSE

-637 DEMISNAVETGT
+637 DEMISKAVETGT
-649 DFLDSIVSF
+649 
-658 FKQLPGKVLDF
+658 
-669 ITNVLA
+669 
-675 NVIKWRADM
+675 
-684 IKKAQETGKNFLDSI
+684 NFLDSI
-699 VSFFKQLPGRI
+699 VSFFKQLPGRVLEFI
-710 WDFVTT
+710 TN
-716 AFNNVVKWQQNMV
+716 AINNVIKWREDMIK
-729 NKAIETGKNF
+729 KAQETGKEF
-739 LGSIVSFFSQLPGRI
+739 LDSIVSFFSQLPGRI
-754 WGFVTTAF
+754 WNFVTTAF
-762 NNVVKWAQNMV
+762 NNVVKW
-773 NKAVETGRNFL
+773 
-784 DSIVSF
+784 S
-790 FKQLPGRI
+790 
-798 WDFVTTAFNNVVKW
+798 
-812 QQNMVNKA
+812 QNMVNKA

-889 ITSAYSNVSSWAS
+889 VTSAYSNVSSWAS

-913 NFLSNVVSFFTQL
+913 NFLSNVVSFFSQI
-926 PGQIADFL
+926 PGQISSFL
-934 GSALDRVFSW
+934 SDALSRVFSW
-944 AGDLAS
+944 AGELAS
-950 AGADAASGLF
+950 TGAEAASGLF
-960 DSIYNGIIGLPDTM
+960 DSIYNGIVGLPDTM
-974 ASIGSNL
+974 ASIGAD
-981 VSGIWNGISDMTGW
+981 VVRGIWNGISDMTGW

-1010 ICDFFGIN
+1010 ICDFFGIK

-1038 GITENAKYAVNAM
+1038 GIEENAKYAVNAM
-1051 KKLGKAMLPEEEEIK
+1051 KKLGKAMLPEENEIK
-1066 GRLGGVT
+1066 GQLGSVT
-1073 GRLRGSI
+1073 GRLKGSI
-1080 RSAYERVAPTVNR
+1080 RSAYDRIAPTVNR

>member
-13 ELKKGIKDA
+13 QLKKGIKDA
-22 EKQIDIAQSSF
+22 EKQIDIANSSF
-33 KALSSGME
+33 KALSSGMD
-41 DWAHTTDGVTAKIS
+41 DWANTTDGVTAKIS

-88 SVKLLKQY
+88 AVKLLKQY
-96 NDMQAAVNKTAKSL
+96 NNMQAAVNKTAKSL
-110 EYYRGRMD
+110 EYYRGRIE
-118 EIEQANKEAQTTY
+118 EIEQSNKEAQTTY
-131 AKLADS
+131 AKLSDS
-137 IADQEDDL
+137 IANQEDDL

-185 EMNNA
+185 EMKNA

-201 VDLDEQTQET
+201 VDLDEQTQKT
-211 SDGFSVMRGA
+211 SDGFTVMRGA

-235 AIKGGITN
+235 AIKDGITN

-349 ADALNWAGVNEDK
+349 ADALNWAGVNEDQ

-412 QDTLAQLGAKV
+412 QDTLAKLGEKV

-433 FNKILEKVLELVNQG
+433 FNKVLEKVLELVSKG
-448 DMSKFTD
+448 DVSQFTD
-455 TIDKGFSVLTD
+455 VIDKGFSVLTD

-478 ILDNKEKIITGIA
+478 ILDNKEKIISGVA
-491 GIAAGFAAFKIGTAI
+491 GIAAGFAAFKIG
-506 MSAISTFQK
+506 SAIISAVSTFQ
-515 MNTLVQSGTGIM
+515 TLFSVVQTGTGVM
-527 KAFNIVTGMNPFVLI
+527 KAFNLVVGINPVVLI
-542 VSGAIALITVLAT
+542 VAGITALITVIVT

-564 NFWTGVWESIKEVA
+564 NFWTGVWENIKEVA

-602 WLSDFIS
+602 WLSDFGS
-609 GIISFFSQLPGKIG
+609 GIISFFSQLPGNIG
-623 KFLRK
+623 NFLSGV
-628 LISDVISWK
+628 ISNVLSWK
-637 DEMISNAVETGT
+637 DQMTAKAIETGQN
-649 DFLDSIVSF
+649 FLQSVVEF
-658 FKQLPGKVLDF
+658 FSQLPYNVGLFIGTVLGN
-669 ITNVLA
+669 I
-675 NVIKWRADM
+675 IKWALDM
-684 IKKAQETGKNFLDSI
+684 GNKATETGKNFLEAI
-699 VSFFKQLPGRI
+699 VSFFTQLPG
-710 WDFVTT
+710 
-716 AFNNVVKWQQNMV
+716 K
-729 NKAIETGKNF
+729 
-739 LGSIVSFFSQLPGRI
+739 I
-754 WGFVTTAF
+754 WGFVTTAL
-762 NNVVKWAQNMV
+762 NNVTKWTNDMK

-790 FKQLPGRI
+790 FTQLPGRI
-798 WDFVTTAFNNVVKW
+798 WNFITSALNYVVTW
-812 QQNMVNKA
+812 QRDMVNKA
-820 VETGR
+820 VETGK
-825 NFLDSIVSFF
+825 NFLDS
-835 SQLPGRIWDF
+835 
-845 VTSAFNNVVTWAQ
+845 
-858 NMWNKA
+858 
-864 QETGRNFLD
+864 
-873 SIVSFF
+873 
-879 SQLPGRIWDF
+879 
-889 ITSAYSNVSSWAS
+889 
-902 DMWNKASEMGS
+902 
-913 NFLSNVVSFFTQL
+913 VVSFFTQL
-926 PGQIADFL
+926 PGRVSGFL
-934 GSALDRVFSW
+934 SSVISNVASW
-944 AGDLAS
+944 ARDMAS
-950 AGADAASGLF
+950 KGAEAARGLF
-960 DSIYNGIIGLPDTM
+960 NSVVDGLSSLPGEM
-974 ASIGSNL
+974 LSIGSNI
-981 VSGIWNGISDMTGW
+981 VSGIWEGISGAAGW
-995 IIDKIGGFTDSVVNS
+995 LADKVRSFASGIIDGIKSTL
-1010 ICDFFGIN
+1010 GIN
-1018 SPSRV
+1018 SPSTV
-1023 MRKKVGPYIPQGLGL
+1023 MRKKVAPWIPKGLGL
-1038 GITENAKYAVNAM
+1038 GVEENAKYAVNAM
-1051 KKLGKAMLPEEEEIK
+1051 KKLGKAMLPEEDEIK
-1066 GRLGGVT
+1066 GRLGSVT

-1080 RSAYERVAPTVNR
+1080 RSAYERIAPTVNR